1 MQELNDTEQKIVDA
15 AAKVFLK
22 KGIDGARTQTIAD
35 LAGINKALLHYYFR
49 TKEKLFD
56 IVAERVIRN
65 AMNQVLGNISV
76 EQDFEQWL
84 QNFVHNYLAIVSGNP
99 MIPRF
104 MLWEVEAGGGR
115 IAHIVKDILKMDKM
129 DDNPLFKIVNRA
141 IEDKQIRPIDPV
153 QFIISLIAVCVAP
166 FVARPILE
174 KVIPDLKVNSKEFIA
189 NREKAILDLFLYGL
203 KIQHCGAEDNALREK
218 LSGSWLLW

>member
-1 MQELNDTEQKIVDA
+1 MQELNETEQKIVDA
-15 AAKVFLK
+15 AAQEFLE
-22 KGIDGARTQTIAD
+22 KGIAGARTQTIAD

-49 TKEKLFD
+49 SKEKLFD

-65 AMNQVLGNISV
+65 AMNQVLGNLSDG
-76 EQDFEQWL
+76 QDFEQWL
-84 QNFVHNYLAIVSGNP
+84 QHFVHNYLTIVSGNP

-115 IAHIVKDILKMDKM
+115 IAHIVKDILKMDKIE
-129 DDNPLFKIVNRA
+129 DNPLFKIVNHA
-141 IEDKQIRPIDPV
+141 IENKQIRPIDPI

-174 KVIPDLKVNSKEFIA
+174 KIIPELNVRSGEFIA
-189 NREKAILDLFLYGL
+189 QREKAILDLFLNGVR
-203 KIQHCGAEDNALREK
+203 IQHCGAEDNALREK
-218 LSGSWLLW
+218 LSDSWLLW